1 MRGYHELWHSLKPN
15 YGIIVQRDIL
25 MNVLKEIDPEGTK
38 STYMK
43 EQIPVGTLM
52 ATVN

>member
-1 MRGYHELWHSLKPN
+1 MRGYRGLWHSLKPN

-25 MNVLKEIDPEGTK
+25 MNVLKEIDPEGTE